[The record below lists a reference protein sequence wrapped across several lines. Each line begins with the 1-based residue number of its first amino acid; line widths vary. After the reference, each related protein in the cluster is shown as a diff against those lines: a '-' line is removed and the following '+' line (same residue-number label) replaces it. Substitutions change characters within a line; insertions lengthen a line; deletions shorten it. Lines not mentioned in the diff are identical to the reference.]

1 MTIGG
6 IPIDEHGR
14 AILNRWSRWF
24 TGLYAAGESACSG
37 IHGAD
42 AIAGNRLLDNL
53 VTASSAGIHA
63 AQWAL
68 KTNFSGTQMIS
79 EELERCQ
86 KEIDNMLQNREGDVY
101 RTGSVGKSLQN
112 PHDAKD
118 ELSSLRRGVKVSRDR
133 FG

>member
-1 MTIGG
+1 MQEHSMAQVLGGKVGKRWFKRTGIDPDKQTLPIDARVSMTIGG

-68 KTNFSGTQMIS
+68 KTNFQAH
-79 EELERCQ
+79 
-86 KEIDNMLQNREGDVY
+86 K
-101 RTGSVGKSLQN
+101 
-112 PHDAKD
+112 
-118 ELSSLRRGVKVSRDR
+118 
-133 FG
+133 